1 MKKYTPTLMVLS
13 ALIGVFIGTYFADKK
28 QSTFILPSEINRANK
43 VDELMELVH
52 RCYVDSLEMNDIIEK
67 TMPKILTELDPH
79 STYIPAKD
87 LEATNADLKS
97 SFSGIGIRFLIEED
111 TIHISD
117 IIRGGPSEQ
126 VGLMPGDRI
135 ITINDTLFVGKVCTN
150 EAAMSKLKGPGGTK
164 VPQGTAG
171 MPVLDIIRKR
181 GCTDT
186 VIVVTRYFGGTL
198 LGTGGLVHAYTSAA
212 LGALEAA
219 EIIRYDVYA
228 KVSIKVN
235 YSDYGKISASL
246 SELGF
251 RTEDTIYDAD
261 VSIIGSI
268 IKGRVDE
275 LEDNLTEITSGRAD
289 FKVLGEE
296 FSY

>member
-1 MKKYTPTLMVLS
+1 MEGYITIKKPSSFEYEDRKS
-13 ALIGVFIGTYFADKK
+13 VFIGQAMPV
-28 QSTFILPSEINRANK
+28 STEKEALAFIESVRKRYPDARHHVYA
-43 VDELMELVH
+43 
-52 RCYVDSLEMNDIIEK
+52 YVLRENSIM
-67 TMPKILTELDPH
+67 
-79 STYIPAKD
+79 
-87 LEATNADLKS
+87 
-97 SFSGIGIRFLIEED
+97 RFTD
-111 TIHISD
+111 
-117 IIRGGPSEQ
+117 
-126 VGLMPGDRI
+126 DR
-135 ITINDTLFVGKVCTN
+135 
-150 EAAMSKLKGPGGTK
+150 E
-164 VPQGTAG
+164 PQGTAG